1 MTIKIG
7 NISVSSG
14 SKGFTKL
21 EIATL
26 SSGYNL
32 KIPVHVINGSHP
44 GPTLLITSL
53 MHGVEWSTIEPLRRL
68 LCDVDTKNLSGAII
82 AVSLANPLSFESQT
96 RITLEDGLD
105 LGRVF
110 PGEAYFSDPLH
121 GYGGITPK
129 IAYVI
134 FEEIAK
140 KVDYIIDLHGAP
152 WGSLFEW
159 INVSGGKIGEESI
172 KLAQIFGS
180 EVIRRR
186 GTSSGPAPARGSLV
200 GIAASQLN
208 IPGISTAVGGGG
220 FGPLTD
226 QLFIEKNI
234 RGIKNIMKFL
244 GMQKGELYEP
254 NKQIMSECY
263 AQRPN
268 QGGLHIP
275 EVGFERFLDFVEE
288 GEILGKT
295 ISPYTHEEVEC
306 MRAPCDGVLCA
317 IRSLSPVNH
326 DTVGVPCYYIAAT
339 ESGTW
344 FKEPPRG

>member
-14 SKGFTKL
+14 SKEFTQL

-32 KIPVHVINGSHP
+32 KIPIHVINGSHP

-68 LCDVDTKNLSGAII
+68 LCDIDTKNLSGTII
-82 AVSLANPLSFESQT
+82 AVSVANPLSYESQT
-96 RITLEDGLD
+96 RITLQDGLD
-105 LGRVF
+105 MSWVF
-110 PGEAYFSDPLH
+110 PGETYISDPLN

-129 IAYVI
+129 IAYVL
-134 FEEIAK
+134 FEEVVR
-140 KVDYIIDLHGAP
+140 KVDYILDLHGAP

-159 INVSGGKIGEESI
+159 INVAGGKIGEKSI
-172 KLAQIFGS
+172 ELAQIFGS

-186 GTSSGPAPARGSLV
+186 VTSSEPAPVRGSLI

-220 FGPLTD
+220 FGPVID
-226 QLFIEKNI
+226 QLFIKKNI
-234 RGIKNIMKFL
+234 KGIKNIMRFL
-244 GMQKGELYEP
+244 GMQKGELFEP
-254 NKQIMSECY
+254 EKQIMSECY

-268 QGGLHIP
+268 QGGFHIP
-275 EVGFERFLDFVEE
+275 EVGFERFLDFVEK

-295 ISPYTHEEVEC
+295 ISPYTYEEIEC
-306 MRAPCDGVLCA
+306 MKAPCDGVLCA
-317 IRSLSPVNH
+317 IRSMSPVNH
-326 DTVGVPCYYIAAT
+326 DTYAVPCYYIAT
-339 ESGTW
+339 NESAIW
-344 FKEPPRG
+344 FKKPR